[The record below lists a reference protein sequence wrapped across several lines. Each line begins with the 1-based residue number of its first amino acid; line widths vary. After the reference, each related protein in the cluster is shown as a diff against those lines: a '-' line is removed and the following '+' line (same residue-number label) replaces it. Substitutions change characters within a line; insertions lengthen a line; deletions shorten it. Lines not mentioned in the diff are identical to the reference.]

1 MLTKLIIVIVS
12 YKFCSIVLMAIVQEH
27 LQMHEVVYF
36 VPYMNWSMVQSAM
49 FMAVQLRKLLEHKHV
64 INIMLNG

>member
-1 MLTKLIIVIVS
+1 
-12 YKFCSIVLMAIVQEH
+12 MAIVQEH

-36 VPYMNWSMVQSAM
+36 VPYMNWSMVQSAV